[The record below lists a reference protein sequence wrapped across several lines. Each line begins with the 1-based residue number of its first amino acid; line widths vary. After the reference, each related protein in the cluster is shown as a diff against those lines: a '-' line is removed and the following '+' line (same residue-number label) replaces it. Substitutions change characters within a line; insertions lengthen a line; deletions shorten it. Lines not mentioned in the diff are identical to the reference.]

1 MLFHNFG
8 KIIIKSNKINVKR
21 IYSPSDV
28 HCFGGR
34 LEYPSSVTDFFL
46 VLLFKVS
53 FKTTKYKKFDQKKNI
68 TRVMNKSL
76 YIAYSFHH

>member
-8 KIIIKSNKINVKR
+8 KIIKSNKINVKK

-28 HCFGGR
+28 HCLGGR
-34 LEYPSSVTDFFL
+34 LEYPSSVTDFFFL

-53 FKTTKYKKFDQKKNI
+53 FKTRKKKFDQKKNV
-68 TRVMNKSL
+68 TRVMSKSL
-76 YIAYSFHH
+76 YIA